1 MFSYAFGRADSRES
15 CVESAQSLY
24 FRLLQG
30 SSAETLRFETLATI
44 ALQTNGKMQNSVL
57 RDLVTM
63 FRPDRDGFLTM
74 IDFVKSVDYVYKK
87 IRFLRA
93 SIHNAQKIDRAF
105 EVLVNVVYVP
115 SSDLSFFNLTR
126 HSFYVVLSCV
136 ILSRLGFDPL
146 ALFLS
151 LSSVVVAFAFMIGTA
166 SAKYFDGLLFIMLQK
181 PCELIKVCN
190 LAPYLT
196 QC

>member
-115 SSDLSFFNLTR
+115 SSDLSFFTLTR
-126 HSFYVVLSCV
+126 HSF
-136 ILSRLGFDPL
+136 
-146 ALFLS
+146 
-151 LSSVVVAFAFMIGTA
+151 
-166 SAKYFDGLLFIMLQK
+166 
-181 PCELIKVCN
+181 
-190 LAPYLT
+190 
-196 QC
+196 